1 MSAYEQV
8 YVDGEPP
15 DVPASQLA
23 PPPPP
28 VVPPPLPGSK
38 MAAPGSRTKDVIG
51 EDGEQTGGGVNG
63 STQTPVKSGAGTVSS
78 AQTPV
83 TPKKKKGKESEKS
96 KTKKKKKKGGTGKKG
111 GGGKKGAKG
120 RKKPSTKQNACF
132 SVGLWLGPVVIFIGL
147 VGMVGAF
154 FGYLAMQ

>member
-15 DVPASQLA
+15 DVPTSQLA
-23 PPPPP
+23 PPPP
-28 VVPPPLPGSK
+28 PGSK

-51 EDGEQTGGGVNG
+51 EDGEQTGGGANG

-78 AQTPV
+78 AQTSV
-83 TPKKKKGKESEKS
+83 TSKKKKGKESEKS
-96 KTKKKKKKGGTGKKG
+96 KTKKKKKKKGGTGKKG